1 MHEQIPSQGTQ
12 PTPRP
17 SPSTPSTFEECA
29 TRRRAALVHAFPL
42 FADIPIEGCREIVAQ
57 AQSKEFLRRET
68 IYREGDSIRRIIL
81 LISGCVKITQLGEN
95 GSEVILRLSGSGD
108 VIGKVDGQKNARHC
122 SKAQTLS
129 VSTALIWDA
138 SVFEALSVKFPAL
151 RRNTL
156 RSLSTQLEELEQR
169 FREISTERVASR
181 LSREIVRLLTQVG
194 RVVNGTVEIAL
205 SREELAQLTGT
216 TLFTVSR
223 LLSDWDERGIVSTR
237 REAVSVNDLV
247 ALQQLAERD

>member
-1 MHEQIPSQGTQ
+1 M
-12 PTPRP
+12 
-17 SPSTPSTFEECA
+17 
-29 TRRRAALVHAFPL
+29 
-42 FADIPIEGCREIVAQ
+42 
-57 AQSKEFLRRET
+57 
-68 IYREGDSIRRIIL
+68 
-81 LISGCVKITQLGEN
+81 
-95 GSEVILRLSGSGD
+95 ILRLNGSGD
-108 VIGKVDGQKNARHC
+108 VIGKVDVQKHARHC

-129 VSTALIWDA
+129 AATALSWDA
-138 SVFEALSVKFPAL
+138 AVFEALSVRFPAL

-156 RSLSTQLEELEQR
+156 RSLAIQLEELEQR

-181 LSREIVRLLTQVG
+181 LSREIVRLLAQVG

-205 SREELAQLTGT
+205 SREEVAQLTGT

-237 REAVSVNDLV
+237 REAVSVNDLL

>member
-1 MHEQIPSQGTQ
+1 MHEQIPSLGTQ
-12 PTPRP
+12 PAPRP
-17 SPSTPSTFEECA
+17 SASTLEECA
-29 TRRRAALVHAFPL
+29 TRSRVTLVHSFPL
-42 FADIPIEGCREIVAQ
+42 FADIPIEACREIVAQ
-57 AQSKEFLRRET
+57 GQTKEFSRRET
-68 IYREGDSIRRIIL
+68 IYQEGDSIRRTIL

-95 GSEVILRLSGSGD
+95 GSEVILRLNGSGD
-108 VIGKVDGQKNARHC
+108 VIGKIDIQKHARHC

-129 VSTALIWDA
+129 ASTALVWDA
-138 SVFEALSVKFPAL
+138 SVFEALSVRYPAL
-151 RRNTL
+151 RKNTM
-156 RSLSTQLEELEQR
+156 RSLSSQLEELEQR
-169 FREISTERVASR
+169 FREISTEKVASR
-181 LSREIVRLLTQVG
+181 LSREIVRLLAQVG

-223 LLSDWDERGIVSTR
+223 LLSDWDQRGIVSAR

>member
-12 PTPRP
+12 PAPRP
-17 SPSTPSTFEECA
+17 SPFTLEESAMC
-29 TRRRAALVHAFPL
+29 RRAALVHSFPL

-57 AQSKEFLRRET
+57 AQAKEFLRRET
-68 IYREGDSIRRIIL
+68 IYQEGDSIRRTIL

-95 GSEVILRLSGSGD
+95 GSEVILRLNGSGD
-108 VIGKVDGQKNARHC
+108 VIGKVDVQKHARHC

-129 VSTALIWDA
+129 ASTALIWDA
-138 SVFEALSVKFPAL
+138 SVFEALSVRFPAL

-156 RSLSTQLEELEQR
+156 RSLASQMEELEQR

-181 LSREIVRLLTQVG
+181 LSREIVRLLAQVG
-194 RVVNGTVEIAL
+194 RLVNGTVEIAL

-237 REAVSVNDLV
+237 REAVSVNDLH
-247 ALQQLAERD
+247 ALQQLAEVE

>member
-12 PTPRP
+12 PAPRP
-17 SPSTPSTFEECA
+17 SILEESAMC
-29 TRRRAALVHAFPL
+29 RRAALVHSFPL

-57 AQSKEFLRRET
+57 AQAKEFLRRET
-68 IYREGDSIRRIIL
+68 IYQEGDSIRRTIL

-95 GSEVILRLSGSGD
+95 GSEVILRLNGGGD
-108 VIGKVDGQKNARHC
+108 VIGKVDVQKHARHC

-129 VSTALIWDA
+129 ASTALIWDA
-138 SVFEALSVKFPAL
+138 SVFEALSVRFPAL

-156 RSLSTQLEELEQR
+156 RSLASQMEELEQR

-181 LSREIVRLLTQVG
+181 LSREIVRLLAQVG

-237 REAVSVNDLV
+237 REAVSVNDLH
-247 ALQQLAERD
+247 ALQQLAEVE

>member
-1 MHEQIPSQGTQ
+1 MHEQIPSLGTQ
-12 PTPRP
+12 PAPRP
-17 SPSTPSTFEECA
+17 STSTFEECA
-29 TRRRAALVHAFPL
+29 TRRRVTTVHSFPL
-42 FADIPIEGCREIVAQ
+42 FADIPIEACREIVAQ
-57 AQSKEFLRRET
+57 AQTKDFSRRET
-68 IYREGDSIRRIIL
+68 IYQEGDSIRRIIL

-95 GSEVILRLSGSGD
+95 GSEVILRLNGIGD
-108 VIGKVDGQKNARHC
+108 VIGKIDTQKHARHC

-129 VSTALIWDA
+129 ASTALIWDA
-138 SVFEALSVKFPAL
+138 SVFEALSVRFPAL
-151 RRNTL
+151 RKNTL
-156 RSLSTQLEELEQR
+156 RSISTQLEELEQR

-181 LSREIVRLLTQVG
+181 LSREIVRLLAQVG

-223 LLSDWDERGIVSTR
+223 LLSDWDQRGIVSAR